1 MINYNI
7 NKFYKFILKSKLKT
21 FIIIQLL
28 LFNMINQDNLPGNY
42 YFHKMKY
49 DDIRSIQKIAILPV
63 IGTLIKSRDSY
74 ENYIYHEHDW
84 IWIKQSIPET
94 LVELSKNHTLV
105 LIMNQNE
112 SYIYSCFQQLCE
124 LLNIPLIGILPHEEK
139 DFLPNISLFSFLFPK
154 NDSLFINWKES
165 KCLEAISGSSKW
177 MNQSLVYPLSQY
189 YDMIIENSDYIFPFD
204 AIIKIDGNFENKK
217 KKEVVIMVGM
227 PGSGKSSF
235 CKYNLPNYY
244 LVCGDTFR
252 TQEKM
257 LQEGEKRIKQGSII
271 FDGTNGT
278 IQKRQRYITFAKKHN
293 CKVKCVYLK
302 KNVNKA
308 YQQIRKRKLEGG
320 NYIPLS
326 VLENYEKQLEEP
338 TLHEEFDLL
347 IFK

>member
-1 MINYNI
+1 MA
-7 NKFYKFILKSKLKT
+7 L
-21 FIIIQLL
+21 
-28 LFNMINQDNLPGNY
+28 DNLHGTY

-49 DDIRSIQKIAILPV
+49 DDIHSVHKLIVFPV
-63 IGTLIKSRDSY
+63 IGTLIKSCDTY
-74 ENYIYHEHDW
+74 ENYIHHEHDW
-84 IWIKQSIPET
+84 NWIKQSIPDTLIKLSKTYT
-94 LVELSKNHTLV
+94 LVFIL
-105 LIMNQNE
+105 NQNE

-124 LLNIPLIGILPHEEK
+124 LLNVPIIGILPQEEK
-139 DFLPNISLFSFLFPK
+139 DFLPNTALFHFLFQK
-154 NDSLFINWKES
+154 NDSSFINWKES

-177 MNQSLVYPLSQY
+177 MNQSLLYPLSQY

-204 AIIKIDGNFENKK
+204 AIIEIDGNFEDKK

-235 CKYNLPNYY
+235 CKYNLPNYH

-257 LQEGEKRIKQGSII
+257 LQEGGKRIKYGPII

-278 IQKRQRYITFAKKHN
+278 IQKRKKYIDFAKNHK

-302 KNVNKA
+302 KNVNNA

-326 VLENYEKQLEEP
+326 VLKNYEKQIEEP
-338 TLHEEFDLL
+338 TLYENFELL
-347 IFK
+347 IFG